1 VATKKSTGKKGNKK
15 HGRMKKK
22 PSHIRYNAENRR
34 EKNKLRRMA
43 RIKRKMERKA
53 RRRNA

>member
-1 VATKKSTGKKGNKK
+1 MATKKSTGKKGNKK